1 MATETGEGTAEADES
16 AARSQETAV
25 ETGTDEQVDVDEET
39 EERYD
44 PHARSVIV
52 TIGST
57 IAGMAVALVSA
68 LYIGDPESATA
79 LLLVG
84 AAVFI
89 QFPLYRLIGMNVDDF
104 GMKGKLYIAFMT
116 FILWFLTW
124 GIILTTGAA
133 DAL

>member
-1 MATETGEGTAEADES
+1 MATETGEGTADADDG
-16 AARSQETAV
+16 AAGSQETAV
-25 ETGTDEQVDVDEET
+25 ETETDEQVDGET
-39 EERYD
+39 GGYN

-57 IAGMAVALVSA
+57 LFGMAAALVSD
-68 LYIGDPESATA
+68 LYVGDPESFTP

-84 AAVFI
+84 VAVFV
-89 QFPLYRLIGMNVDDF
+89 QFPLYRLIGMDVDDF
-104 GMKGKLYIAFMT
+104 GMKGKLYIGFMT

-124 GIILTTGAA
+124 GLILTTGAT